1 MSGNPPLQPR
11 TLRSS
16 LRPHPKHDINETNVL
31 FLVCGKFENRRRGE
45 SFRQVSKGK
54 RLIEIKHSILAR
66 TSFNHSLTTSN
77 FYYLPGNQTNSA
89 TVWYLRY
96 QLKRGNLKVVNI
108 NWLLLFLRGYVSG
121 QRTFCLFQFF
131 FYCSPMKIR
140 PGQADRKE
148 KASSVYRL
156 RQSTK
161 DESMKRFLPVSH
173 F

>member
-16 LRPHPKHDINETNVL
+16 LRPHPEHDINETNVL

-66 TSFNHSLTTSN
+66 TSFNHTLTTSN

-89 TVWYLRY
+89 TV
-96 QLKRGNLKVVNI
+96 
-108 NWLLLFLRGYVSG
+108 
-121 QRTFCLFQFF
+121 
-131 FYCSPMKIR
+131 
-140 PGQADRKE
+140 
-148 KASSVYRL
+148 
-156 RQSTK
+156 
-161 DESMKRFLPVSH
+161 
-173 F
+173 